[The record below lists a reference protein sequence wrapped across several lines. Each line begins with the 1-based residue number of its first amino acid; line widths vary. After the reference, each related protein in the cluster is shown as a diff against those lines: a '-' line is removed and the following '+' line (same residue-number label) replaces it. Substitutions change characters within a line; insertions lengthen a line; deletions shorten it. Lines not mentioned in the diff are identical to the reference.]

1 MFEALLQNGLI
12 LKKIIESIKE
22 LVTEV
27 NFEVTSE
34 AISLQA
40 MDASHVALVVL
51 ILRASEFEEYRC
63 DRPQTL
69 GVSITN
75 LAKLL
80 KIAGNDDSIVLR
92 AEDEASV
99 LTLVFTGK
107 ANEKMCEFNLNLL
120 TLDSEHLGIPDQ
132 EHSAEIKM
140 SSSEFSRI
148 CRELTQITDT
158 LNLAVN
164 KETVKFAVSGD
175 IGAGSITMKANA
187 SDKADER
194 LNLNVQEPV
203 SMAFALRYLN
213 LFNKAS
219 TLSDE
224 VVISLSP
231 ELPGVLRFG
240 FDLGE
245 LKYFLAPKIS
255 EEA

>member
-1 MFEALLQNGLI
+1 MFEALLANGLI

-40 MDASHVALVVL
+40 MDASHVALVAL
-51 ILRASEFEEYRC
+51 MLRASEFEEYRC

-69 GVSITN
+69 GVSIAN

-80 KIAGNDDSIVLR
+80 KIAGNDDSIILR

-107 ANEKMCEFNLNLL
+107 NNEKMCEFNLNLL
-120 TLDSEHLGIPDQ
+120 TLDAEHMGIPEQ
-132 EHSAEIKM
+132 EYSAEVKM

-148 CRELTQITDT
+148 CRELTQVSDT
-158 LNLAVN
+158 LNLAVD
-164 KETVKFAVSGD
+164 KETVKFSISGD
-175 IGAGSITMKANA
+175 IGGGSITMRANP

-194 LNLNVQEPV
+194 LILSVQEPV
-203 SMAFALRYLN
+203 AMAFALRYLN

-219 TLSDE
+219 SLSDE
-224 VVISLSP
+224 ISLSLSP
-231 ELPGVLRFG
+231 EIPVVLKFS

-245 LKYFLAPKIS
+245 LKYYLAPKIS

>member
-1 MFEALLQNGLI
+1 MFEALLANGLI

-40 MDASHVALVVL
+40 MDASHVALVAL
-51 ILRASEFEEYRC
+51 MLRASEFEEYRC

-69 GVSITN
+69 GVSIAN

-80 KIAGNDDSIVLR
+80 KIAGNDDSIILR

-107 ANEKMCEFNLNLL
+107 NNEKMCEFNLNLL
-120 TLDSEHLGIPDQ
+120 TLDAEHMGIPEQ
-132 EHSAEIKM
+132 EYSAEVKM

-148 CRELTQITDT
+148 CRELTQVSDT
-158 LNLAVN
+158 LNLAVD
-164 KETVKFAVSGD
+164 KETVKFSISGD
-175 IGAGSITMKANA
+175 IGGGSITMRANP

-194 LNLNVQEPV
+194 LILSVQEPV
-203 SMAFALRYLN
+203 AMAFALRYLN

-219 TLSDE
+219 SLSDE
-224 VVISLSP
+224 ISLSLSP
-231 ELPGVLRFG
+231 EIPVVLKFS

-245 LKYFLAPKIS
+245 LKYYLAPKIT
-255 EEA
+255 EE

>member
-1 MFEALLQNGLI
+1 MTNGLI

-51 ILRASEFEEYRC
+51 VLHASGFEEYRC

-80 KIAGNDDSIVLR
+80 KIAGNDDSIILR

-107 ANEKMCEFNLNLL
+107 NNEKMCEFNLNLL
-120 TLDSEHLGIPDQ
+120 TLDSEHLGIPEQ
-132 EHSAEIKM
+132 EYSAEVKM

-148 CRELTQITDT
+148 CRELTQVTDT
-158 LNLAVN
+158 LNLAVD

-175 IGAGSITMKANA
+175 IGAGSITMRANT
-187 SDKADER
+187 SDKADEK
-194 LNLNVQEPV
+194 LTLSVQDHV

-219 TLSDE
+219 TISDE
-224 VVISLSP
+224 VIISLSP
-231 ELPGVLRFG
+231 EVPVVLTFK
-240 FDLGE
+240 FDIGE
-245 LKYFLAPKIS
+245 VKYFLAPKIAD
-255 EEA
+255 EP

>member
-1 MFEALLQNGLI
+1 MFEVLLSNGLI
-12 LKKIIESIKE
+12 LKKIVESIKE

-27 NFEVTSE
+27 NFEVSSE
-34 AISLQA
+34 AISMQA

-69 GVSITN
+69 GVSISN

-80 KIAGNDDSIVLR
+80 KIAGNEDSIILRADDS
-92 AEDEASV
+92 ANV
-99 LTLVFTGK
+99 LTLVFSGK
-107 ANEKMCEFNLNLL
+107 NNEKMCEFNLNLI

-132 EHSAEIKM
+132 DYAAEVKM
-140 SSSEFSRI
+140 SSSEFARI
-148 CRELTQITDT
+148 CRELTQVTDT
-158 LNLAVN
+158 LNLAVD
-164 KETVKFAVSGD
+164 KEMVRFAVSGD
-175 IGAGSITMKANA
+175 IGAGSITMRSNISERAE
-187 SDKADER
+187 ER
-194 LNLNVQEPV
+194 LSLSVGENV

-224 VVISLSP
+224 VQLSLSP
-231 ELPGVLRFG
+231 EVPIVIKFV
-240 FDLGE
+240 FSLGE

-255 EEA
+255 EDI

>member
-1 MFEALLQNGLI
+1 MFEALLGNGLI

-51 ILRASEFEEYRC
+51 VLRASEFEEYRC

-80 KIAGNDDSIVLR
+80 KIAGNDDSIILR

-99 LTLVFTGK
+99 LTLVFSGK
-107 ANEKMCEFNLNLL
+107 NNEKMCEFNLNLL
-120 TLDSEHLGIPDQ
+120 TLDSEHLGLPEQ
-132 EHSAEIKM
+132 AYSADVTM

-148 CRELTQITDT
+148 CRELTQVTDT
-158 LNLAVN
+158 LNLSVD
-164 KETVKFAVSGD
+164 KENVKFAVSGD
-175 IGAGSITMKANA
+175 IGAGSIIMRANA
-187 SDKADER
+187 SDKAEER
-194 LNLNVQEPV
+194 LILTVNEPV
-203 SMAFALRYLN
+203 AMAFALRYLN

-219 TLSDE
+219 CLSDE
-224 VVISLSP
+224 VSISLTP
-231 ELPGVLRFG
+231 ETPVVIKFE
-240 FDLGE
+240 FSLGE

-255 EEA
+255 EEP

>member
-1 MFEALLQNGLI
+1 MFEALLGNGLI

-75 LAKLL
+75 LAKIL
-80 KIAGNDDSIVLR
+80 KIAGNDDSIILR
-92 AEDEASV
+92 AENEATV

-107 ANEKMCEFNLNLL
+107 NNEKMCEFNLNLL
-120 TLDSEHLGIPDQ
+120 TLDSEHLGIPEQDY
-132 EHSAEIKM
+132 SAEIKM

-148 CRELTQITDT
+148 CRELTQVTDT
-158 LNLAVN
+158 LNLSVD

-175 IGAGSITMKANA
+175 IGAGSITMRANS
-187 SDKADER
+187 SDKAEER
-194 LNLNVQEPV
+194 LNLTVVDPV
-203 SMAFALRYLN
+203 AMAFALRYLN

-219 TLSDE
+219 SLSEE
-224 VVISLSP
+224 VIVSLSP
-231 ELPGVLRFG
+231 EVPVVLKFS

-255 EEA
+255 EEP

>member
-1 MFEALLQNGLI
+1 MFEALLANGLI

-40 MDASHVALVVL
+40 MDASHVALVAL
-51 ILRASEFEEYRC
+51 MLRASEFEEYRC

-69 GVSITN
+69 GVSIAN

-80 KIAGNDDSIVLR
+80 KIAGNDDSIILR

-107 ANEKMCEFNLNLL
+107 NNEKMCEFNLNLL
-120 TLDSEHLGIPDQ
+120 TLDAEHMGIPEQ
-132 EHSAEIKM
+132 EYSAEVKM

-148 CRELTQITDT
+148 CRELTQVSDT
-158 LNLAVN
+158 LNLAVD
-164 KETVKFAVSGD
+164 KETVKFSISGD
-175 IGAGSITMKANA
+175 IGGGSITMRANP

-194 LNLNVQEPV
+194 LILSLQEPV
-203 SMAFALRYLN
+203 AMAFALRYLN
-213 LFNKAS
+213 
-219 TLSDE
+219 
-224 VVISLSP
+224 
-231 ELPGVLRFG
+231 
-240 FDLGE
+240 
-245 LKYFLAPKIS
+245 
-255 EEA
+255 